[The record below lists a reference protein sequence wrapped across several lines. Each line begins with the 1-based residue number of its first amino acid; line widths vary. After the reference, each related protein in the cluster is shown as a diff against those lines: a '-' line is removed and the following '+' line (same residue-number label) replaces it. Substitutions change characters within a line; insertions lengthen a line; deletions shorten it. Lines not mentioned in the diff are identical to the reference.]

1 MHDAGVVMGVVIGR
15 AGSLRSPDAPVVR
28 ICPAEAF
35 IGLLHRGVVL
45 VCNSSE
51 RLIECAALACTV

>member
-1 MHDAGVVMGVVIGR
+1 MSDAGVALGR
-15 AGSLRSPDAPVVR
+15 AGSLWSPDAPVVR

-35 IGLLHRGVVL
+35 IGLLRRGVVL

-51 RLIECAALACTV
+51 GLIECAAIGVLV